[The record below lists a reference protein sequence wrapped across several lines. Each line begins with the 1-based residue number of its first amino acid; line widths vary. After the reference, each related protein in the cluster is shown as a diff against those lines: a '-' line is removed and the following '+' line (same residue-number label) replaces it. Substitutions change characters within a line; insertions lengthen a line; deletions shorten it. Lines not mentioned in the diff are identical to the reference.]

1 MRGLK
6 ITIGVMST
14 LIVVALVLVVVGISQ
29 KSKKLS
35 VDTVADITLPVP
47 KSAQLQ
53 SVNTTSD
60 KVVLHLRENGQDKVY
75 ILSETGTVL
84 GTITLSPD
92 QN

>member
-14 LIVVALVLVVVGISQ
+14 LIVVALVLVIVGISQ
-29 KSKKLS
+29 KSQKLS
-35 VDTVADITLPVP
+35 ADTTADITLPVP

-53 SVNTTSD
+53 SVDTTSD
-60 KVVLHLRENGQDKVY
+60 TIVLHLRENGQDKVY

-84 GTITLSPD
+84 KTITLSPD